1 MDLSGCQPRFK
12 SSLDLFNEM
21 VHSKQEMSHRMVHEK
36 LEIQQNCTKKWG
48 KMKSIT
54 IHRLDDTVTR
64 MIEARAK
71 SAGQSLNKTVKALLE
86 QSLGMRPPED
96 HRHADDF
103 AEFLGVWEN
112 SDLKEFERCTAA
124 IRSVEDKDWR

>member
-1 MDLSGCQPRFK
+1 
-12 SSLDLFNEM
+12 
-21 VHSKQEMSHRMVHEK
+21 
-36 LEIQQNCTKKWG
+36 
-48 KMKSIT
+48 MKSIT
-54 IHRLDDTVTR
+54 IHRLDDTMTR

-103 AEFLGVWEN
+103 AGFLGVWEN

-124 IRSVEDKDWR
+124 IRSVEDEDWQ

>member
-1 MDLSGCQPRFK
+1 
-12 SSLDLFNEM
+12 
-21 VHSKQEMSHRMVHEK
+21 
-36 LEIQQNCTKKWG
+36 
-48 KMKSIT
+48 MKSIT
-54 IHRLDDTVTR
+54 IHQLNDTVSR

-96 HRHADDF
+96 RRHADDF

-124 IRSVEDKDWR
+124 IRSVEDEDWR

>member
-1 MDLSGCQPRFK
+1 
-12 SSLDLFNEM
+12 
-21 VHSKQEMSHRMVHEK
+21 
-36 LEIQQNCTKKWG
+36 
-48 KMKSIT
+48 MKSIT
-54 IHRLDDTVTR
+54 IHQLDEPMTR

-103 AEFLGVWEN
+103 AEFLGIWED
-112 SDLKEFERCTAA
+112 SDLQEFEQCTEVL
-124 IRSVEDKDWR
+124 RSVNEEDWR